1 MKKGTYRISL
11 VVLFRVLTPFPL
23 INPNKKFFGEALI
36 YGASTQKKISKFYVV
51 TYVVNRFFASRG
63 FIIGLF
69 LSWKFFLW
77 YWPRPYLTF
86 LLMKFCSSVKFYLA
100 KVISAYCYSS
110 IFYYIKNFS
119 YEIMIARGCKIKTF
133 VEKKNFYFIFRSI
146 FFSPGRP

>member
-1 MKKGTYRISL
+1 MHSRVIPLFLSL
-11 VVLFRVLTPFPL
+11 PINQNLRFFLWVHHLGILFRLL
-23 INPNKKFFGEALI
+23 KK
-36 YGASTQKKISKFYVV
+36 KKIFYVV
-51 TYVVNRFFASRG
+51 KNSWNRFFAPSG
-63 FIIGLF
+63 LIIGLF

-110 IFYYIKNFS
+110 IFYYIKIFS

-133 VEKKNFYFIFRSI
+133 VEKKNFYFIFRST
-146 FFSPGRP
+146 FFSPGML

>member
-1 MKKGTYRISL
+1 MHGRVIPLFLSLPINQNLRFLVCGHHLGIFFRIL
-11 VVLFRVLTPFPL
+11 K
-23 INPNKKFFGEALI
+23 KKFF
-36 YGASTQKKISKFYVV
+36 YVV
-51 TYVVNRFFASRG
+51 NYVVNRFFASSG

-119 YEIMIARGCKIKTF
+119 YEIMIARECKIKTF
-133 VEKKNFYFIFRSI
+133 VEKKLFYFIFRSI
-146 FFSPGRP
+146 FFSPGRL